1 MIDTWSYP
9 PDDMEDQCEFCSE
22 QCDGRFCSDSC
33 RREYEADN

>member
-33 RREYEADN
+33 KREYEADN

>member
-9 PDDMEDQCEFCSE
+9 PDDMEDECNFCGE
-22 QCDGRFCSDSC
+22 TCNGHYCSDSC

>member
-9 PDDMEDQCEFCSE
+9 PDDMEDECGFCGE
-22 QCDGRFCSDSC
+22 TCNGNYCSDSC

>member
-9 PDDMEDQCEFCSE
+9 PDDMEDECDFCSE